1 MHNRKIRHKET
12 GHKKIESV
20 IIAEKMH
27 KFKRIKAGTADINKL
42 WEKIYLTILAL
53 YVGFNTLFT
62 TTLKIAWPPYFFQA
76 FTVICLTLVVGRIIL
91 IQDIPKKYAIAIAIT
106 AFVFLMSHYVSGYGL
121 PFDLLMLLIGSYK
134 VDFKKI
140 LETYLGVWI
149 VILTITVISAMTGL
163 TENYVYYDDAGE
175 NARMALG
182 LSYPTELAAYMAFIM
197 FTYVCIRQTDI
208 TFQEIGVMAALA
220 LAVLYIT
227 QAKTDFYVMV
237 LLDRKSV
244 V

>member
-1 MHNRKIRHKET
+1 
-12 GHKKIESV
+12 
-20 IIAEKMH
+20 MH

-134 VDFKKI
+134 VDFQKKYWM
-140 LETYLGVWI
+140 TYLGVWI
-149 VILTITVISAMTGL
+149 CNTDYHCYIG
-163 TENYVYYDDAGE
+163 DD
-175 NARMALG
+175 R
-182 LSYPTELAAYMAFIM
+182 S
-197 FTYVCIRQTDI
+197 
-208 TFQEIGVMAALA
+208 
-220 LAVLYIT
+220 
-227 QAKTDFYVMV
+227 
-237 LLDRKSV
+237 DRKLCV
-244 V
+244 L